1 MIININSMYYKAK
14 PLQLFHRRS
23 WHTGTYRR
31 ALFNNNYNGIIMQL
45 DMHYMRIIC
54 IKVPIF
60 FQKHLHI
67 YIYIIRDS
75 MYKCLACD

>member
-1 MIININSMYYKAK
+1 MHNNIIITMIININNMYYKAK
-14 PLQLFHRRS
+14 PLQLFHRPN

-45 DMHYMRIIC
+45 DLHYMSIIR

-60 FQKHLHI
+60 FKNI
-67 YIYIIRDS
+67 YIYIYNTR
-75 MYKCLACD
+75 